1 MIGPPVLRLLKDY
14 GLPSY
19 SDQRP
24 LGNSF
29 RVVHTV
35 SFIPVE
41 DFHIPFDPIRVISVK
56 QVRTYSRDRVIADRK
71 ASGNRGPDVRAV
83 KEELVKRTIQNRM
96 FER

>member
-14 GLPSY
+14 GLPSQR
-19 SDQRP
+19 DQRP
-24 LGNSF
+24 LGDSF
-29 RVVHTV
+29 RKVHPM

-41 DFHIPFDPIRVISVK
+41 DFHIPFDPIRVMSVK
-56 QVRTYSRDRVIADRK
+56 QVRTYSRDRVVADRK